1 MSEPQVPLQNIQKL
15 NDDLLKVDKP
25 DDEPSKRNTKEWLM
39 SKILQLAD
47 DNGLELSCSNTKLKR
62 MNKKELNQLL
72 GALMEEVAKQQMAR
86 SVGSK
91 TTDEKSIALGTLRM
105 VHDMMAMATEQ
116 GLNGLLPQY
125 GYEVNGFTESLK
137 NPTVSQCVD
146 DCLQEIADSTDV
158 LQYIE
163 SPYARLGIAWAGA
176 MATSIRPA
184 RKSEINNKNVRS
196 SKVGP
201 TAANRAQTLQHRP
214 RRRPEARQKH
224 GPTGSNPPDVVRV

>member
-1 MSEPQVPLQNIQKL
+1 MSEPVPLQNIQQL

-91 TTDEKSIALGTLRM
+91 TTDEKSIALSTLRM

-116 GLNGLLPQY
+116 GLNGILPQY
-125 GYEVNGFTESLK
+125 GYEVNGFTDSLK

-146 DCLQEIADSTDV
+146 DCLQEIADTTDV

-184 RKSEINNKNVRS
+184 RKNEINNKNVRS

-201 TAANRAQTLQHRP
+201 TAANRAQTIQHRP
-214 RRRPEARQKH
+214 SRRPEAREKH
-224 GPTGSNPPDVVRV
+224 SPTGSNPPDVVRI

>member
-1 MSEPQVPLQNIQKL
+1 MSEPVPLQNIQKL

-47 DNGLELSCSNTKLKR
+47 ENGLELSCSNTKLKR

-125 GYEVNGFTESLK
+125 GYEVDGFTESLK

-184 RKSEINNKNVRS
+184 RKSDSNNKNVRS
-196 SKVGP
+196 SKLGP

-214 RRRPEARQKH
+214 RRRPEAREKH
-224 GPTGSNPPDVVRV
+224 SPTGSNPPDVVRV

>member
-1 MSEPQVPLQNIQKL
+1 MSEQTPPSAPERNMRQL
-15 NDDLLKVDKP
+15 NDELLKVEKA

-72 GALMEEVAKQQMAR
+72 GALMEEVSKQQMAR

-91 TTDEKSIALGTLRM
+91 STDEKSIALGTLRM
-105 VHDMMAMATEQ
+105 VHDMMAMATER
-116 GLNGLLPQY
+116 GLNGVLPSY
-125 GYEVNGFTESLK
+125 GYGFTESLK

-163 SPYARLGIAWAGA
+163 SPFARLGIAWAGA

-184 RKSEINNKNVRS
+184 QKTLVNSKNVRAT
-196 SKVGP
+196 KLGP
-201 TAANRAQTLQHRP
+201 SAVNRAQTVQHRP
-214 RRRPEARQKH
+214 SRRPEAGQKH
-224 GPTGSNPPDVVRV
+224 RPTGSNPPHVERV

>member
-1 MSEPQVPLQNIQKL
+1 MSDTTPPQDMQKL
-15 NDDLLKVDKP
+15 NDDLLKVEKP
-25 DDEPSKRNTKEWLM
+25 DDEPTKRNTKEWLM

-72 GALMEEVAKQQMAR
+72 GALMEEVSKQQMAR
-86 SVGSK
+86 AVGSNG
-91 TTDEKSIALGTLRM
+91 TDDKSIALGTLRM

-116 GLNGLLPQY
+116 GLNGVLPQY
-125 GYEVNGFTESLK
+125 GYKVDGFTESLK

-146 DCLQEIADSTDV
+146 DCLREIAETTDV

-184 RKSEINNKNVRS
+184 RKNEINSKNVS
-196 SKVGP
+196 PSKVGP
-201 TAANRAQTLQHRP
+201 AAANRAQTLQHRA
-214 RRRPEARQKH
+214 RRRPEAREKH
-224 GPTGSNPPDVVRV
+224 SPTGSNPPDVLGV